1 MFTAKAWVL
10 RITMKRILFS
20 LFLTSIVSIL
30 LCIDVGGHITQNTI
44 WSPDNNPYIITS
56 FLYVDAGATLSILP
70 GTQIRC
76 TSADKSN
83 INNFMWSGNNQPLA
97 KMVIVN
103 GTINAVGTSVNP
115 IIFDKYQPDHD
126 YRWGGIYI
134 GPNAPISSFE
144 FCEFR
149 NSFFCDYIPG
159 EWSLAAIDF
168 DNGVIYVRSCTFEN
182 NLNAIRTGFLQ
193 DDILIYD
200 CRFISI
206 NDTYP
211 TPFGMT
217 GFIGFSAAPEPEP
230 ENHYKVTIAKCYFTG
245 TAGLGPVGYYMD
257 ILYLNNVADNF
268 IGRSEQS
275 GDYRSEFGSVSSYGN
290 LLNNGKGGW
299 GCSSYAVTD
308 TVFARRNKMIKPLNA
323 NPSNSPLILGSDGFG
338 INYVSDNYL
347 SGCVQVKTTMS
358 NATTSYIYNNTIENN
373 HGSSVLEFENSN
385 SEYQGGQVRC
395 FNNLIRYIGD
405 SYSRVVTSRY
415 TSPYIY
421 NNDFLNFSSLQW
433 SLGGC
438 DEVFTNN
445 IIECTQWSS
454 GGASQEHHP
463 ILINNCLS
471 MPLLDPWSLLDGG
484 GNIVTDPMFAD
495 TLNADYSLSANSPC
509 IDAGAYRP
517 DLPEFDI
524 RYHKRIAPGVPNGPR
539 TVDIGA
545 YEYNS
550 VYSGGINGYVYD
562 SVSGLPVDCVK
573 IEIVNKMP
581 EFSDSLGCFQYPSGA
596 GIYSVKV
603 SRWDYQDLIIPNV
616 VVTLGEDT
624 ILNIPLVRTNVANDD
639 NTQSPE
645 PTDFGLANFPNPF
658 NPTTTI
664 SFIAPQAGTTKLSVF
679 NIKGQRVITLHDGF
693 LTKGQHRIVWNG
705 LDERGSAVSSG
716 VYFVRV
722 EINGTS
728 QTHKIILIK

>member
-1 MFTAKAWVL
+1 
-10 RITMKRILFS
+10 MKRILFF
-20 LFLTSIVSIL
+20 LFLTSIVSTL
-30 LCIDVGGHITQNTI
+30 LCIDVGGHITQNTT

-56 FLYVDAGATLSILP
+56 FLYVDTGATLSILP

-257 ILYLNNVADNF
+257 ILYLNNIADNF
-268 IGRSEQS
+268 VGRSEQS

-290 LLNNGKGGW
+290 LRHGW
-299 GCSSYAVTD
+299 LG
-308 TVFARRNKMIKPLNA
+308 VF
-323 NPSNSPLILGSDGFG
+323 
-338 INYVSDNYL
+338 
-347 SGCVQVKTTMS
+347 
-358 NATTSYIYNNTIENN
+358 
-373 HGSSVLEFENSN
+373 
-385 SEYQGGQVRC
+385 
-395 FNNLIRYIGD
+395 
-405 SYSRVVTSRY
+405 
-415 TSPYIY
+415 
-421 NNDFLNFSSLQW
+421 
-433 SLGGC
+433 
-438 DEVFTNN
+438 
-445 IIECTQWSS
+445 IICC
-454 GGASQEHHP
+454 
-463 ILINNCLS
+463 NR
-471 MPLLDPWSLLDGG
+471 
-484 GNIVTDPMFAD
+484 
-495 TLNADYSLSANSPC
+495 YSLCKKES
-509 IDAGAYRP
+509 ID
-517 DLPEFDI
+517 
-524 RYHKRIAPGVPNGPR
+524 
-539 TVDIGA
+539 
-545 YEYNS
+545 
-550 VYSGGINGYVYD
+550 
-562 SVSGLPVDCVK
+562 
-573 IEIVNKMP
+573 
-581 EFSDSLGCFQYPSGA
+581 
-596 GIYSVKV
+596 
-603 SRWDYQDLIIPNV
+603 
-616 VVTLGEDT
+616 
-624 ILNIPLVRTNVANDD
+624 
-639 NTQSPE
+639 
-645 PTDFGLANFPNPF
+645 
-658 NPTTTI
+658 
-664 SFIAPQAGTTKLSVF
+664 QA
-679 NIKGQRVITLHDGF
+679 
-693 LTKGQHRIVWNG
+693 
-705 LDERGSAVSSG
+705 
-716 VYFVRV
+716 
-722 EINGTS
+722 
-728 QTHKIILIK
+728 

>member
-1 MFTAKAWVL
+1 
-10 RITMKRILFS
+10 MKRILFF
-20 LFLTSIVSIL
+20 LFLTSIVSTL
-30 LCIDVGGHITQNTI
+30 LCIDVGGHITQNTT

-56 FLYVDAGATLSILP
+56 FLYVDTGATLSILP

-257 ILYLNNVADNF
+257 ILYLNNIADNF
-268 IGRSEQS
+268 VGRSEQS

-290 LLNNGKGGW
+290 LLNNGMGGW

-308 TVFARRNKMIKPLNA
+308 TVYARRNQLIKPEDA

-338 INYVSDNYL
+338 INYVSDNFL
-347 SGCVQVKTTMS
+347 SGCVQVKTMMA

-373 HGSSVLEFENSN
+373 FPVPTLKFENLN
-385 SEYQGGQVRC
+385 PAYQGGQIRF
-395 FNNLIRYIGD
+395 FNNLVRYLGSIE
-405 SYSRVVTSRY
+405 SYAVNVQD
-415 TSPYIY
+415 TSPFIY
-421 NNDFLNFSSLQW
+421 NNTILGYNTLHFST
-433 SLGGC
+433 GNYHTNY
-438 DEVFTNN
+438 TNN
-445 IIECTQWSS
+445 IIDITYGFGQFDD
-454 GGASQEHHP
+454 GFYP
-463 ILINNCLS
+463 LLYNNCLS
-471 MPLLDPWSLLDGG
+471 IPIPQGSSIVGE
-484 GNIVTDPMFAD
+484 GNIVADPMFAD
-495 TLNADYSLSANSPC
+495 TLNADYSLLSNSPC

-517 DLPEFDI
+517 DLPECDI

-573 IEIVNKMP
+573 IEIVNKLP

-624 ILNIPLVRTNVANDD
+624 ILNIPLVRTSVANDD

-664 SFIAPQAGTTKLSVF
+664 SFIAPQAGITKLSVF

-728 QTHKIILIK
+728 QTHKMILIK